1 MTSITVYEVLM
12 KLKKLF
18 GVLLLAGCLALTGCG
33 GDAPETTA
41 DTAAETEIVQ
51 VPDLCLFENGEG
63 LYKFV
68 RPDECSDDVTAAA
81 TLGWKLIK
89 DQYGPELK
97 ITTDWV
103 KKSAVIPVDTPEIL
117 IGMTNRPESAE
128 IAGTVGANEYRVVCA
143 GNRIV
148 IAAAKDWM
156 LQPAMEALA
165 AAITVDENGRGTV
178 PGDLDLVYD
187 YSGGAR
193 PGWLLNGVPSYDDG
207 VLSETFAKETLGFM
221 KKNAASKVMCVSKTN
236 GEQFADYIEKVKS
249 EGYTVLQRAD
259 WDGLTAYQCD
269 KDDVSFYAYYAD
281 GTKEARIILEKS
293 DTVSLEEFNYTAEPA
308 DGASND
314 VYLFGVMMD
323 PDGIDFAYNGNTRL
337 NCGQML
343 FMKLADNSLVI
354 IDGGGV
360 QQMSD
365 SAAEEFLRLAREAT
379 GVPEG
384 EKMRISCWFIT
395 HRHGD
400 HFQGFNRFI
409 TKYHDQF
416 EMERILYNIIETD
429 DAFTRVTTTVSRY
442 YPDILYHKPHTGETV
457 QLADISMDVMYTQE
471 DLMDPRTM
479 KYKSSDFNDRCTV
492 LKVHF
497 DGKSFMILGDI
508 YGSAETTLLSYYSG
522 DMLKSDVV
530 QVSHHGWNYMPSLYA
545 AIDAKIALYPQSSGG
560 AERGLSGGAERVVKD
575 VRKNCDELYFAGDET
590 VGVRVIDGDVEVF
603 CRYPVV
609 GSDYS
614 GWNWY

>member
-1 MTSITVYEVLM
+1 M

-18 GVLLLAGCLALTGCG
+18 TVLLTAGLLLTGCG
-33 GDAPETTA
+33 ESDVPETSE
-41 DTAAETEIVQ
+41 DTAAETVQ
-51 VPDLCLFENGEG
+51 EVAALCLFENGEG

-68 RPDECSDDVTAAA
+68 RPDECSDDVIAAA
-81 TLGWKLIK
+81 TLGWRTIK
-89 DQYGPELK
+89 DEYSCEVK
-97 ITTDWV
+97 ITTDWA
-103 KKSAVIPVDTPEIL
+103 KKPENIPVGTPEIL
-117 IGMTNRPESAE
+117 IGLTNRPESAE
-128 IAGTVGANEYRVVCA
+128 IAGTVGLNKYRITCV

-156 LQPAMEALA
+156 LQPAMEMLIGL
-165 AAITVDENGRGTV
+165 ITVDENGRGTV

-207 VLSETFAKETLGFM
+207 VLSEVFAKETLGFM

-236 GEQFADYIEKVKS
+236 GDQFADYIEKVKS
-249 EGYTVLQRAD
+249 EGYTVVQRAD

-281 GTKEARIILEKS
+281 GAKEARIVQEKS
-293 DTVSLEEFNYTAEPA
+293 DTVTLEEFNYTTESKA
-308 DGASND
+308 GATND

-343 FMKLADNSLVI
+343 FMKLSDNSLVI

-429 DAFTRVTTTVSRY
+429 DNFTRVTSTVSRY
-442 YPDILYHKPHTGETV
+442 YPDILYHKPHTGETIR
-457 QLADISMDVMYTQE
+457 LADISMDVMYTQE
-471 DLMDPRTM
+471 DLMDPKTM
-479 KYKSSDFNDRCTV
+479 KYKSSDFNDSCTV
-492 LKVHF
+492 LKVNF
-497 DGKSFMILGDI
+497 DGKTFMILGDI
-508 YGSAETTLLSYYSG
+508 YGSAETTLLEYYSS

-575 VRKNCDELYFAGDET
+575 VRRICDELYFAGDET
-590 VGVRVIDGDVEVF
+590 VGVRVIDGEVEVF

-614 GWNWY
+614 GWSWY

>member
-1 MTSITVYEVLM
+1 M

-18 GVLLLAGCLALTGCG
+18 TVLLTAGLLLTGCG
-33 GDAPETTA
+33 ESDVPETSE
-41 DTAAETEIVQ
+41 DTAAETVQ
-51 VPDLCLFENGEG
+51 EVAALCLFENGEG

-68 RPDECSDDVTAAA
+68 RPDECSDDVIAAA
-81 TLGWKLIK
+81 TLGWRTIK
-89 DQYGPELK
+89 DEYGCEVK
-97 ITTDWV
+97 ITTDWA
-103 KKSAVIPVDTPEIL
+103 KKPENIPVGTPEIL
-117 IGMTNRPESAE
+117 IGLTNRPESAE
-128 IAGTVGANEYRVVCA
+128 IAGTVGLNEYRITCV
-143 GNRIV
+143 GNRVV

-156 LQPAMEALA
+156 LQPAMEMLIGL
-165 AAITVDENGRGTV
+165 ITVDENGRGTV

-207 VLSETFAKETLGFM
+207 VLSEVFAKETLGFM

-236 GEQFADYIEKVKS
+236 GDQFADYIEKVKS
-249 EGYTVLQRAD
+249 EGYTVVQRAD

-281 GTKEARIILEKS
+281 GAKEARIVQEKS
-293 DTVSLEEFNYTAEPA
+293 DTVTLEEFNYTTESKA
-308 DGASND
+308 GATND

-343 FMKLADNSLVI
+343 FMKLSDNSLVI

-429 DAFTRVTTTVSRY
+429 DNFTRVTSTVSRY
-442 YPDILYHKPHTGETV
+442 YPDILYHKPHTGETIR
-457 QLADISMDVMYTQE
+457 LADISMDVMYTQE
-471 DLMDPRTM
+471 DLMDPKTM
-479 KYKSSDFNDRCTV
+479 KYKSSDFNDSCTV
-492 LKVHF
+492 LKVNF
-497 DGKSFMILGDI
+497 DGKTFMILGDI
-508 YGSAETTLLSYYSG
+508 YGSAETTLLEYYSS

-575 VRKNCDELYFAGDET
+575 VRRICDELYFAGDET
-590 VGVRVIDGDVEVF
+590 VGVRVIDGEVEVF

-614 GWNWY
+614 GWSWY